1 MRIRIVQLPTDSCL
15 EKAQLDQFEVGRE
28 YEIGTTIACVILS
41 EGWGEP
47 VGMVEAAV
55 EAPYSE
61 MDPLGSKPYRDAD
74 APRNLIREHYP
85 PYLDEVRAAVADI
98 RERRRRPR
106 ATPLP
111 KPRRG

>member
-1 MRIRIVQLPTDSCL
+1 MRIRIIQQPADSCL
-15 EKAQLDQFEVGRE
+15 EKAQLDHFEVDHE
-28 YEIGTTIACVILS
+28 YEIGTTVACVILS

-47 VGMVEAAV
+47 VGVAVAAV

-61 MDPLGSKPYRDAD
+61 MDPLSPKPYRDVD
-74 APRNLIREHYP
+74 APHNLIREHYP

-106 ATPLP
+106 TTPP
-111 KPRRG
+111 RPRRG